1 MKKRK
6 LLNRRKLPILG
17 FTLIELLVAV
27 SIISILAGLLLVNL
41 QNIRGRARDLK
52 RKHDLNEVKKAL
64 RLYYND
70 NQSYPLAT
78 ADGNI
83 GEGCGGGACSW
94 GVSTF
99 GSSGNT
105 YMQKLPKDPL
115 ADNPQYYY
123 EQTDGGENF
132 TLSAC
137 LENPTDTSGGSCSH
151 CGSKPCYQV
160 KAD

>member
-6 LLNRRKLPILG
+6 PLNRRKLPILG
-17 FTLIELLVAV
+17 FTLIELLVVV

-70 NQSYPLAT
+70 NQSYPQAGVS
-78 ADGNI
+78 GNI
-83 GEGCGGGACSW
+83 GEGCGGGACTW

-99 GSSGNT
+99 GFSGNT
-105 YMQKLPKDPL
+105 YMQKLPEDPL
-115 ADNPQYYY
+115 DDNPQYYY
-123 EQTDGGENF
+123 EQTDSENF

-137 LENPTDTSGGSCSH
+137 LENQTDSSGVSCSY
-151 CGSKPCYQV
+151 CGSQLCYQV